1 MKAKRRSTRDVR
13 ISFDEWNV
21 WYHERK
27 ADAQRMRAWNWPE
40 APRLLEDIYNME
52 DVLQVGGILN
62 TFIRRSDVVRIAC
75 IAQLVNVIAPIMTE
89 PGGAAWRQT
98 IYYPFLFASKHG
110 RGTALQLAV
119 DVPTYDAAAAAG
131 VPWLDIAGVH
141 DADAGTLTFFAINRH
156 ASETMET
163 DLALEGF
170 SGEVGRAHDHPPRR
184 PRGEEH
190 HGRARHR
197 HAAEGRRR
205 PARRQGSRRSP
216 CRRTPTR

>member
-1 MKAKRRSTRDVR
+1 MKAKRRSNRDVS

-27 ADAQRMRAWNWPE
+27 ADAQRMRAWDWPE

-89 PGGAAWRQT
+89 PGGGAWRQT

-156 ASETMET
+156 ASETMEA

-170 SGEVGRAHDHPPRR
+170 SAKAVEHTIIRHDDLEAKKHQGRP
-184 PRGEEH
+184 
-190 HGRARHR
+190 RHR
-197 HAAEGRRR
+197 HAEGRRR
-205 PARRQGSRRSP
+205 PARRQRARARP
-216 CRRTPTR
+216 CRRTPGR